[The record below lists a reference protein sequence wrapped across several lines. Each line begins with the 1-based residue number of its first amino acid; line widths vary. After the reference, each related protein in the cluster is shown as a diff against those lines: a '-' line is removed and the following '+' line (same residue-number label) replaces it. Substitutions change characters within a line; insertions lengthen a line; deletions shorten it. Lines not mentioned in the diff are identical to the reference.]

1 MTVARTADHR
11 HCFRR
16 SRVFNDSFYTVPGC
30 CRRRQSTFDLL
41 SFGVHLFC
49 GPQFQVIV
57 IVATTAAAAAS
68 TWAATASVDYAT
80 AEFAFDPLRYVQ
92 SLSLVARAVLG
103 HPLTSLVHQRR
114 GKRLEIHRRH
124 TMQLDFWFLFLAV
137 YHNVYNMRVTCTN
150 MSSEP
155 FKCIQVLRIIRTSYS
170 MV

>member
-1 MTVARTADHR
+1 MTVARTTDHR
-11 HCFRR
+11 HCFCRG
-16 SRVFNDSFYTVPGC
+16 RVFDDSLYTVSGR

-68 TWAATASVDYAT
+68 TWDTAASVDYAT
-80 AEFAFDPLRYVQ
+80 AEFTFDPLRYVQ
-92 SLSLVARAVLG
+92 SFSLVARVALG
-103 HPLTSLVHQRR
+103 HPLTPLVHQRR

-124 TMQLDFWFLFLAV
+124 TMQLDFWFWFLTV
-137 YHNVYNMRVTCTN
+137 YHNVYNMLVTCTN

-155 FKCIQVLRIIRTSYS
+155 FKCIQVLRIIITS
-170 MV
+170 